1 MRQLHSVITILVVH
15 VVCGVDLEEKPLEDV
30 LRSSDIK
37 FFLNVTPAAH
47 FSSMGVNKTI
57 FLSTEKTD
65 GSVAQSKWSME
76 EPPAIMGNTFA
87 QCNLRPF
94 HWANASSGR
103 LLHLA
108 RVQADRMFDSSR
120 TRRINSNLDAAQR
133 NLLDEKL
140 LSARYFPKTTTVD
153 CYLLFVYSTKCPFSI
168 ATFPYVKALAR
179 SYPQLRVHAV
189 HVDDYLVHRW
199 SLRMLFVPKLE
210 LIVDHRIFRE
220 YSGSDTSLDGMID
233 FVWLNIRQMP
243 KGPVGLQ
250 PEDYKQNPPFPEP
263 GSDVCLI
270 ISWITT
276 IAGLLYI
283 YLQFGS
289 NLRVFLSDLLYRISC
304 GRIGKPST
312 VNLGAIL
319 SWDSGQIAPVMR

>member
-1 MRQLHSVITILVVH
+1 MRHLHSVITILVVH
-15 VVCGVDLEEKPLEDV
+15 AICGVDLEDEPLDV
-30 LRSSDIK
+30 LRSNDIK
-37 FFLNVTPAAH
+37 FFLNVTPAH
-47 FSSMGVNKTI
+47 FSSVGVNKTI
-57 FLSTEKTD
+57 FLNTD
-65 GSVAQSKWSME
+65 KIDSSVAQSKWSME
-76 EPPAIMGNTFA
+76 EPSAIMGNTFA

-120 TRRINSNLDAAQR
+120 TRRIGSNLDIAQR

-140 LSARYFPKTTTVD
+140 LSARYFPKPTTVD

-179 SYPQLRVHAV
+179 GYPQLRVHAV

-233 FVWLNIRQMP
+233 FVWLNIRKSASMFSAM
-243 KGPVGLQ
+243 L
-250 PEDYKQNPPFPEP
+250 FFLFRM
-263 GSDVCLI
+263 CLMV
-270 ISWITT
+270 
-276 IAGLLYI
+276 AE
-283 YLQFGS
+283 
-289 NLRVFLSDLLYRISC
+289 NRVPD
-304 GRIGKPST
+304 
-312 VNLGAIL
+312 
-319 SWDSGQIAPVMR
+319 